1 VPLGYPPPFMDLE
14 TLSDHICSGQSTI
27 EKWVRTGL
35 IPAPKK
41 IGGKRL
47 WCWKE
52 VEKHLKNGTGPAAVS
67 PDAQAEAIRNA
78 TRQAAQ
84 SGNY

>member
-1 VPLGYPPPFMDLE
+1 MTLAYPPPFMDLE
-14 TLSDHICSGQSTI
+14 TLSDHICSAESTI
-27 EKWVRTGL
+27 ENWVRMGL
-35 IPAPKK
+35 FPAPTK
-41 IGGKRL
+41 IRGKRL

-52 VEKHLKNGTGPAAVS
+52 VEKHLKNGIGSATQL
-67 PDAQAEAIRNA
+67 PDAQAEAIRSA